1 MAVISELEARES
13 VGVFL
18 LRLEKVVYGPTNLG
32 KHLLGASNGGDVVDA
47 DGGDRDARNCV
58 ASVDSMV
65 RQETDE
71 IVGDEFLVHVLA
83 PEVSPA

>member
-1 MAVISELEARES
+1 MYSL
-13 VGVFL
+13 
-18 LRLEKVVYGPTNLG
+18 TNLG
-32 KHLLGASNGGDVVDA
+32 KHLLGASNGGDVVDV
-47 DGGDRDARNCV
+47 DSGDRDAHNCV

-65 RQETDE
+65 RRETDE